1 MLLEKADVEPE
12 VYELNKQKVYTEN
25 CQGQTVCVVSFL
37 PNIYDSNAQQRNDY
51 ISMLKKVAKA
61 NRRNPFKFFWLS
73 AGDQLD
79 LERDLNLGYGFP
91 AVVAIAPHKSKI
103 GYQRGAFNQEGVDE
117 FLKGL
122 LAGRVTLEDLRSD
135 MKFKKVDKWDGED
148 APVIEEV
155 YYDDL

>member
-1 MLLEKADVEPE
+1 
-12 VYELNKQKVYTEN
+12 
-25 CQGQTVCVVSFL
+25 
-37 PNIYDSNAQQRNDY
+37 
-51 ISMLKKVAKA
+51 MLKKVAKA
-61 NRRNPFKFFWLS
+61 NRKSPFKFFWLS

-91 AVVAIAPHKSKI
+91 AVVAIAPHKQKI
-103 GYQRGAFNQEGVDE
+103 GFQRGSFSQEGVGG
-117 FLKGL
+117 FLSDL
-122 LAGRVTLEDLRSD
+122 LVGKVTLEDLRAN